1 MPRFIV
7 GYGENNSNSIH
18 NCWNSHYTSLFVTTS
33 LRSSPPSDSVFFNFH
48 GSAGTI
54 TMSGGGQWVKG
65 APMLID
71 ATGGFRD
78 TTGAQGNWHS
88 IFFYTSGMPL
98 TSCGS
103 CDAGAVA
110 TIPTNVAFRAEF
122 NAQRPAISFEADV
135 VVNDGSLDISSGG
148 GSDNFWVEGFGF
160 GTANSH
166 FKDRPNPPP

>member
-1 MPRFIV
+1 MGKTILIA
-7 GYGENNSNSIH
+7 SIIAGIGIILLL
-18 NCWNSHYTSLFVTTS
+18 STQAAYA
-33 LRSSPPSDSVFFNFH
+33 PPSDSVFFNFH

-71 ATGGFRD
+71 ATGGFTD

-122 NAQRPAISFEADV
+122 NAQRPAISFQADV
-135 VVNDGSLDISSGG
+135 VVNDGSFDIKT
-148 GSDNFWVEGFGF
+148 GSTVTVTDNFWVQGFGF